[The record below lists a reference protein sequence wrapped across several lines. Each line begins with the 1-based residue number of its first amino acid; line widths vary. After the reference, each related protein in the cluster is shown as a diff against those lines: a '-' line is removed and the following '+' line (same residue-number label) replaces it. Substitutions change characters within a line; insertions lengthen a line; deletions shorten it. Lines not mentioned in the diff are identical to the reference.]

1 MEDQKNFYI
10 VSEIINGGELFHHIE
25 RKQNKFD
32 NYYVARIMRQL
43 LLALIHLH
51 ERGLAHRDL
60 KPENILMKDENNIK
74 LSDFGCVKF
83 LSDKDDN

>member
-1 MEDQKNFYI
+1 
-10 VSEIINGGELFHHIE
+10 
-25 RKQNKFD
+25 
-32 NYYVARIMRQL
+32 MRQL